1 MHQELDERM
10 LMDIDDD
17 CQSFDEVLSNR
28 QMVQKKLPSIISMLQ
43 YNESGSK
50 LAVTCKPGH
59 IFVYHSLQV
68 RESKELMST
77 NALVKL
83 FWLHPHL
90 GQPQGQRENVC
101 DKLFARGDRVR
112 TIWQEHN

>member
-68 RESKELMST
+68 RESKELRQLMGWSNCSDLIPT
-77 NALVKL
+77 SRSPRVRGKMCVISYL
-83 FWLHPHL
+83 P
-90 GQPQGQRENVC
+90 
-101 DKLFARGDRVR
+101 RGD
-112 TIWQEHN
+112 